1 MSHLNGNGSAGWP
14 ASALAAAEK
23 AFTLLTTPPAPLVF
37 DTRTIGHGLPAGMV
51 PLDQLRALLLKP
63 GTCDAARDAC
73 WHLLV
78 DHARRWGPAW
88 VVAAVGM
95 ALPALTRMAGR
106 LCAGHSRRADDIEAE
121 LLTGFLDGLRHADLS
136 GPAPYV
142 RLCWLG
148 WRQARQARGGD
159 TTAELPELPEPG
171 GRTPARPYGHPDL
184 ILNRAAVL
192 GYLTSEQADLI
203 SATRLGHELIDDI
216 AARQG
221 VDASV
226 LRMRR
231 RRGELAIQA
240 VLNAGLIDPARP
252 IPKNRPDTASRT
264 RRNRPGRAGAAAGRS
279 RHVRYPVRGNHGE
292 TTGTVGAGSLRHAT
306 SAIFAKPSKSSSLLD
321 LSDSRRVRQT

>member
-1 MSHLNGNGSAGWP
+1 MSHSNRSTPWP

-37 DTRTIGHGLPAGMV
+37 DTRTIGHGLPTAMM
-51 PLDQLRALLLKP
+51 PLDELRTLLLHP

-88 VVAAVGM
+88 VVATVGM
-95 ALPALTRMAGR
+95 ALPALVRMAGR
-106 LCAGHSRRADDIEAE
+106 LCAGHSQRADDIEAE
-121 LLTGFLDGLRHADLS
+121 LLTGFLHGLRHGDLS

-142 RLCWLG
+142 RLCWMG

-159 TTAELPELPEPG
+159 TTTELPELPEPG

-184 ILNRAAVL
+184 ILNRAAAL
-192 GYLTSEQADLI
+192 GYLTDEQVDLI

-221 VDASV
+221 IDASV

-231 RRGELAIQA
+231 RRGELAVAAAIHA
-240 VLNAGLIDPARP
+240 ARLDPARP
-252 IPKNRPDTASRT
+252 IPSKKHHPAATGKNQ
-264 RRNRPGRAGAAAGRS
+264 PGAGAA
-279 RHVRYPVRGNHGE
+279 
-292 TTGTVGAGSLRHAT
+292 TGTGRKTAAAVPSQRSCPTTVALTCIGAS
-306 SAIFAKPSKSSSLLD
+306 
-321 LSDSRRVRQT
+321 